1 MTDTFSKTS
10 PTMAKCSHELN
21 KKRFSNFKPLVNH

>member
-1 MTDTFSKTS
+1 MTDSFSKAS

-21 KKRFSNFKPLVNH
+21 KKRFTNFKNLINH